1 MERIIE
7 DVLSVVDGDWEMMAA
22 IFVLEL
28 DAVRG
33 VVGIGDFTVYVSDG
47 DGCQGTTY
55 LNDVDIARKEE
66 LGEVLGFLEGKH
78 RGLHVILC
86 RRVTCIPT
94 ESLYLKRNSMSYLRF
109 QFMLMRK

>member
-1 MERIIE
+1 MELIIE
-7 DVLSVVDGDWEMMAA
+7 DVVAVVDGDWEMVAA
-22 IFVLEL
+22 ILEL

-66 LGEVLGFLEGKH
+66 LGKVLGFLEGKH
-78 RGLHVILC
+78 RGLHVEQI
-86 RRVTCIPT
+86 
-94 ESLYLKRNSMSYLRF
+94 K
-109 QFMLMRK
+109 

>member
-1 MERIIE
+1 MLVEGAVELIIE
-7 DVLSVVDGDWEMMAA
+7 DVVAVVDVDWEMMAA
-22 IFVLEL
+22 ILVLEL

-47 DGCQGTTY
+47 DGCQGATY

-78 RGLHVILC
+78 RGFHVIL
-86 RRVTCIPT
+86 VG
-94 ESLYLKRNSMSYLRF
+94 
-109 QFMLMRK
+109 

>member
-1 MERIIE
+1 
-7 DVLSVVDGDWEMMAA
+7 MMDA

-33 VVGIGDFTVYVSDG
+33 VVGIRDFTVYVSDG

-78 RGLHVILC
+78 RGLHVILIG
-86 RRVTCIPT
+86 RLVILKGSDT
-94 ESLYLKRNSMSYLRF
+94 ERGGDEAVEIELALGDTSEVRPQILHEAMEQATR
-109 QFMLMRK
+109 